1 MAMKYKSSPVFEQDL
16 TVDGNVIKGVVI
28 VKEGK
33 DKVGDYFT
41 KDFLKN
47 LAEQGNSYPQ
57 GIKSR
62 FGHPNM
68 CKDSLGTY
76 LGRYKNFR
84 VEPTE
89 SGDVVQADLHL
100 DEVAAKSP
108 EGNLLDYVKG
118 MATKNPDMFGNSIVF
133 SGTGEEKDIEG
144 EMLVE
149 LSLQSFI
156 ASDLVDSPAAT
167 DGLFKSSDDLG
178 VIMTSFLDEN
188 PSVMEAVAENPTLVA
203 DFFIKRYIPYLEKR
217 KNNFNMSILDK
228 VKSAFG
234 ITKKN
239 IDLTLEG
246 GDVVTVITDAES
258 PAVGDKVEANGQP
271 VADKVHIL
279 EDGTEIATQDSVI
292 TSINKPDETA
302 PEETPVTEETQNQ
315 MAELQK
321 GIDSLKSMIEGFE
334 AKLAGIQKATTENE
348 KAIIFIAKNVKSEY
362 VPGVAD
368 AVSGDAPIE
377 KAKRTVGNKFTKK

>member
-1 MAMKYKSSPVFEQDL
+1 
-16 TVDGNVIKGVVI
+16 
-28 VKEGK
+28 
-33 DKVGDYFT
+33 
-41 KDFLKN
+41 
-47 LAEQGNSYPQ
+47 
-57 GIKSR
+57 
-62 FGHPNM
+62 
-68 CKDSLGTY
+68 
-76 LGRYKNFR
+76 
-84 VEPTE
+84 
-89 SGDVVQADLHL
+89 
-100 DEVAAKSP
+100 
-108 EGNLLDYVKG
+108 
-118 MATKNPDMFGNSIVF
+118 
-133 SGTGEEKDIEG
+133 
-144 EMLVE
+144 
-149 LSLQSFI
+149 
-156 ASDLVDSPAAT
+156 
-167 DGLFKSSDDLG
+167 
-178 VIMTSFLDEN
+178 
-188 PSVMEAVAENPTLVA
+188 
-203 DFFIKRYIPYLEKR
+203 
-217 KNNFNMSILDK
+217 MSILDK